1 MRGEYFALILGLLR
15 GMELPPR
22 ARRILG
28 VDRQDTIG
36 GGTTSACAEN
46 TPDGAGTP
54 WIPRN
59 YLRVRGEYP
68 HLRIALLFR
77 HELPPRARRIHFHHH
92 FKNVTHGTTSA
103 CAENTVR
110 SSSNPAPLRNYLRVR
125 GEYLALAE
133 RLLSSNGTTS
143 ACAENTWIGRMR
155 SPPRGNYLRVR
166 GEYSRRMLGGM
177 GGGELPP
184 RARRIPGHGCC
195 IAHNQGTTSACAENT
210 IEDDAGVAH
219 AGNYLRVRGEY
230 GVPGHMMDMDE
241 ELPPRARR
249 IRGAH
254 AIRVSQP
261 GTTSACA
268 ENTRRKQRKL
278 P

>member
-1 MRGEYFALILGLLR
+1 MRGEYTGWR
-15 GMELPPR
+15 GDTLDSKELPPR
-22 ARRILG
+22 ARRIL
-28 VDRQDTIG
+28 IG
-36 GGTTSACAEN
+36 SPGHALIEGTTSACAEN
-46 TPDGAGTP
+46 TRISELRCFSVT
-54 WIPRN
+54 N
-59 YLRVRGEYP
+59 YLRVRGEY
-68 HLRIALLFR
+68 
-77 HELPPRARRIHFHHH
+77 
-92 FKNVTHGTTSA
+92 TSTTTSKM
-103 CAENTVR
+103 
-110 SSSNPAPLRNYLRVR
+110 SL
-125 GEYLALAE
+125 
-133 RLLSSNGTTS
+133 
-143 ACAENTWIGRMR
+143 M
-155 SPPRGNYLRVR
+155 
-166 GEYSRRMLGGM
+166 
-177 GGGELPP
+177 ELPP

>member
-1 MRGEYFALILGLLR
+1 MRVQKI
-15 GMELPPR
+15 
-22 ARRILG
+22 
-28 VDRQDTIG
+28 
-36 GGTTSACAEN
+36 
-46 TPDGAGTP
+46 AGQK
-54 WIPRN
+54 R
-59 YLRVRGEYP
+59 
-68 HLRIALLFR
+68 
-77 HELPPRARRIHFHHH
+77 ELPPRARRIH
-92 FKNVTHGTTSA
+92 G
-103 CAENTVR
+103 
-110 SSSNPAPLRNYLRVR
+110 R
-125 GEYLALAE
+125 GHEPFPTQ
-133 RLLSSNGTTS
+133 GTTS

-166 GEYSRRMLGGM
+166 GEYSRRTLGGM

-268 ENTRRKQRKL
+268 ENTCGGFG
-278 P
+278 